1 MKVLVWGAQGMLG
14 KDLVPTLASKH
25 QVFPRDIE
33 DGDIT
38 DLNWVQKEIAALG
51 PEVVIN
57 AAAYTNVDGCE
68 SNKELAFSVNAEGPK
83 NIAFGCAASKAR
95 MIHLSTDYVFDGT
108 SLRPYREEDTP
119 HPLNVYGSSKLL
131 GEQYIQKTLR
141 DHLIIRTEW
150 LFGHHGKN
158 FVETILQKAGR
169 REDLKVVNDQRGSP
183 TFTKDLSWAI
193 SCLLEK
199 GARGILHVTNSGCCT
214 WYELARRIL
223 QEKRI
228 HDISLTSLSSAK
240 LARPAQRPANSVL
253 DCQKLEQLLGQEMR
267 PWEEALHEYCAGEG

>member
-14 KDLVPTLASKH
+14 KDLVPTLALKH
-25 QVFPRDIE
+25 QVFSRDIE

-38 DLNWVQKEIAALG
+38 DQHWVQKEIATLR
-51 PEVVIN
+51 PQVVIN

-68 SNKELAFSVNAEGPK
+68 SNRELAFSVNAEGPR
-83 NIAFGCAASKAR
+83 NIASGCAASKAR

-108 SLRPYREEDTP
+108 SPDPYREDDSP

-199 GARGILHVTNSGCCT
+199 GARGILHVTNSGSCT

>member
-199 GARGILHVTNSGCCT
+199 GARGILHVTNSGSCT